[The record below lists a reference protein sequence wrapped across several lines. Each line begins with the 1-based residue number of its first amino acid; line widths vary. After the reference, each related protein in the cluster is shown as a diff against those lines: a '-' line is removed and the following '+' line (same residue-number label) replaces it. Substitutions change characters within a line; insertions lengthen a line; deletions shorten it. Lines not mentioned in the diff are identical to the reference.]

1 MQKSNF
7 AAIGVIVVAG
17 ALIGFMWW
25 DNNRRDQETASQ
37 TVSAGQEL
45 RQLELA
51 VPGMFCA
58 GCSASVEAFLQ
69 NEPGVQYAQAR
80 LAPTKSAT
88 IIYDPAQ
95 TSKERILQAS
105 IFDTYGP
112 ASIISE
118 ANVQPGDTAGK
129 QQQKAAIPPDV
140 QLLSTQLAGLL
151 KQRQDEGKD
160 TSRIEQ
166 ELAQVNSAI
175 EEGNFD
181 EARRQLSSILN
192 TLQDL

>member
-1 MQKSNF
+1 MQKSNLT
-7 AAIGVIVVAG
+7 AIGVIVLAG
-17 ALIGFMWW
+17 ALISFMWW
-25 DNNRRDQETASQ
+25 DSNRRDQQSASQ
-37 TVSAGQEL
+37 TIGANQEL

-88 IIYDPAQ
+88 VIYDPAQ

-118 ANVQPGDTAGK
+118 ANVQPEDVGK
-129 QQQKAAIPPDV
+129 QQQQAAIPQDV
-140 QLLSTQLAGLL
+140 QLLSTQVAGLV
-151 KQRQDEGKD
+151 KQRQDEGED
-160 TSRIEQ
+160 IGWIEQ

-175 EEGNFD
+175 EDGKFD
-181 EARRQLSSILN
+181 EARQQLSSILN
-192 TLQDL
+192 TLQNL